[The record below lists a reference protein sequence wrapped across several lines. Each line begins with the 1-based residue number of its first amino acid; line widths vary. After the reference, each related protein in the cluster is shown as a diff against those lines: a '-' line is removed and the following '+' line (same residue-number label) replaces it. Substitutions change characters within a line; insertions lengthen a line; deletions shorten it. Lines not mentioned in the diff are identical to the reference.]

1 MNLSFKQV
9 EKHFRRLAGGRKL
22 QRDIAPGEL
31 VALVGPSGCGKSTLL
46 HMAAGLEK
54 PCPARCWPTAR
65 PVRKP
70 DPSRMLMFQE
80 NALYPWL
87 TLAQNV
93 AMALEL
99 QKVGRAEARRQALL
113 WLDKVRLK
121 DFEDYFPHQVSGGM
135 RQRCALARA
144 FITHPEVL
152 LLDEPFGALDALTRM
167 TLQDAL
173 RTLIR
178 ETRPTVLLV
187 THDVDEALFLA
198 DRILVFSARPS
209 RVLKEFHPVGHRQ
222 DPRPVELRR
231 HAPGNPGPAGH
242 RRCHQTS
249 HFHPRGTRSMK
260 FLIPLLAALTLASQ
274 AQAAAAKPF
283 KVGYIRVMDDAQAI
297 AAYEGKF
304 YEGPHHGSHR
314 GPGGTDGAGRRA
326 LAGGGP
332 GRPRGR
338 SRRANWMPGWGCG
351 PAKAPRRQRACAPRR
366 WPGRPAPWR
375 SCAPIP
381 TSIVGPT

>member
-1 MNLSFKQV
+1 MNLSFRQV
-9 EKHFRRLAGGRKL
+9 EKQFGDLRVVDRFD
-22 QRDIAPGEL
+22 RDIAPGEL

-46 HMAAGLEK
+46 HLAAGLEK
-54 PCPARCWPTAR
+54 PSAGQVLADGQVIRR
-65 PVRKP
+65 P
-70 DPSRMLMFQE
+70 DPRRMLMFQE

-87 TLAQNV
+87 TLVQNV

-99 QKVGRAEARRQALL
+99 QKVSRAQAHEQALV

-121 DFEDYFPHQVSGGM
+121 GFEDYFPHQVSGGM

-209 RVLKEFHPVGHRQ
+209 RLLKEFQLSDDDKTH
-222 DPRPVELRR
+222 DLSNYADTRR
-231 HAPGNPGPAGH
+231 EILGLLGIVDD
-242 RRCHQTS
+242 S
-249 HFHPRGTRSMK
+249 HLSSHS
-260 FLIPLLAALTLASQ
+260 IPEELAA
-274 AQAAAAKPF
+274 
-283 KVGYIRVMDDAQAI
+283 
-297 AAYEGKF
+297 
-304 YEGPHHGSHR
+304 
-314 GPGGTDGAGRRA
+314 
-326 LAGGGP
+326 
-332 GRPRGR
+332 
-338 SRRANWMPGWGCG
+338 
-351 PAKAPRRQRACAPRR
+351 
-366 WPGRPAPWR
+366 
-375 SCAPIP
+375 
-381 TSIVGPT
+381 